1 MLSHHLEKEGNL
13 EKMRLRLS
21 QYSGKDYLVLAIV
34 ILPFTFALNSV
45 LFGSRY
51 FTQWNI
57 FLPSTLLTAFIFS
70 IDFIICG
77 GLAML
82 LKKRMPNE
90 EQTPRRLFLMI
101 VCFVAMSG
109 IFLLTVFHGY
119 ESFSSFNYSFNEKGF
134 IWAYVSMAIVNIFL
148 TMLIEG
154 IYRYN
159 NWRENLKET
168 EKIKKA
174 FTQSQLLG
182 LKSQVNPHF
191 LFNSLNTLSS
201 LISEDEKEA
210 ETFLN
215 EMSKVYRYMLRGDD
229 EQLVPLQTELK
240 FIYSYIHLLEKRF
253 GQSLKVQLAIREED
267 KEKLLPPLSLQVLIE
282 NAFTQNSMSKTD
294 PLLIHVCSNGKEV
307 LVRNNRKPK
316 IISND
321 MDIETGLDNLVTKY
335 RLLNESTVTIKDDE
349 KQRSIFLPLIENK
362 GGLV

>member
-1 MLSHHLEKEGNL
+1 MKI
-13 EKMRLRLS
+13 RLP

-34 ILPFTFALNSV
+34 IIPFSLALNSII
-45 LFGSRY
+45 FGSRY
-51 FTQWNI
+51 FTNGAI
-57 FLPSTLLTAFIFS
+57 FFPSTFITAFVFCL
-70 IDFIICG
+70 DFIICG
-77 GLAML
+77 ALAMI
-82 LKKRMPNE
+82 LKKRMPHE

-101 VCFVAMSG
+101 LCFVALSG
-109 IFLLTVFHGY
+109 TFLLTVFHGY
-119 ESFSSFNYSFNEKGF
+119 EVFTSFSYTFNEKGF

-148 TMLIEG
+148 TLLIEG

-174 FTQSQLLG
+174 FTTSQLLG

-240 FIYSYIHLLEKRF
+240 FIASYIYLLEKRF
-253 GQSLKVQLAIREED
+253 GQSLQVKMKILEED
-267 KEKLLPPLSLQVLIE
+267 KEKLIPPLSLQVLIE
-282 NAFTQNSMSKTD
+282 NAFNQNVMSKAD
-294 PLLIHVCSNGKEV
+294 PLIIHICSNGKEV
-307 LVRNNRKPK
+307 LVRNTRKPK
-316 IISND
+316 TISND
-321 MDIETGLDNLVTKY
+321 MDIESGLDNLVTKY
-335 RLLNESTVTIKDDE
+335 RLLNA
-349 KQRSIFLPLIENK
+349 
-362 GGLV
+362 

>member
-1 MLSHHLEKEGNL
+1 MK
-13 EKMRLRLS
+13 LRLP
-21 QYSGKDYLVLAIV
+21 QYSGKDYLVLGIV
-34 ILPFTFALNSV
+34 IVPFTLALNSII
-45 LFGSRY
+45 FKSRY
-51 FTQWNI
+51 FTESKI
-57 FLPSTLLTAFIFS
+57 FLTASLLTGFLFSLYFIL
-70 IDFIICG
+70 CG
-77 GLAML
+77 TVAMV
-82 LKKRMPNE
+82 LKKRIPDDM
-90 EQTPRRLFLMI
+90 QSSKRLYAMI
-101 VCFVAMSG
+101 ICIVAMSG
-109 IFLLTVFHGY
+109 VFLLSVFHGY
-119 ESFSSFNYSFNEKGF
+119 ELIPSLNYTFNEKAF
-134 IWAYVSMAIVNIFL
+134 IWAYVSMAIINIFL
-148 TMLIEG
+148 TLVIEG

-168 EKIKKA
+168 EKLKKA

-201 LISEDEKEA
+201 LITEDEKEA

-240 FIYSYIHLLEKRF
+240 FIQSYIHLLDKRF
-253 GQSLKVQLAIREED
+253 GNSLQVQMNVQEGD

-294 PLLIHVCSNGKEV
+294 PLLITICSNGKEI
-307 LVRNNRKPK
+307 LVCNNRKPK

-321 MDIETGLDNLVTKY
+321 MDMETGLDNLVTKY
-335 RLLNESTVTIKDDE
+335 RLLNADTVTIKDDE

-362 GGLV
+362 GGLA